1 MLLICMSIAGSVPL
15 VLCILLWMIKRKN
28 FSYWLGRDLVLL
40 SLAGYLVPF
49 QLVKYLLPTDFLK
62 HTKAVT
68 DIRYFSDF
76 STEES
81 LSYQGFSL
89 WIPQEILLLGI
100 IWFTAIVLFSVY
112 EIIKYRHL
120 TKHLK
125 QTSIVKEVEI
135 SSVGKITIR
144 VTDQIC
150 SPYTIGFFRP
160 FIVFP
165 QHLLSTD
172 LTDSLLK
179 HEYSHMRRHD
189 SLVKLICLLAICF
202 HWFNPLAL
210 LTLFFYTTFSE
221 NIADASATDS
231 LSKEDLKAYAI
242 ALVNYA
248 SQDKEIPV
256 VWRSNFISG
265 KVFIK
270 RRIEFIM
277 KRNIKTSK
285 LTASAVVLASMLL
298 SSSTVLAYSPMQTS
312 NFEENINVDEGAI
325 TFNSSNTF
333 VEDFSESDLIFE
345 SLNHEITPI
354 YNFDASTQA
363 IICTHDFEIG
373 YASQHIANSNGGC
386 TVKVYNAKKCRKC
399 NHLVITDLVNT
410 ITYAKCT
417 HN

>member
-40 SLAGYLVPF
+40 SLAGYLIPF

-62 HTKAVT
+62 HTKTVT
-68 DIRYFSDF
+68 DIRYFSEF

-89 WIPQEILLLGI
+89 WIPHEIFFLVL
-100 IWFTAIVLFSVY
+100 IWFAAVILFSVY
-112 EIIKYRHL
+112 EIIKYRYL
-120 TKHLK
+120 TKHFK
-125 QTSIVKEVEI
+125 QNSAPKEIGI
-135 SSVGKITIR
+135 SSVGKINIR

-150 SPYTIGFFRP
+150 APYTIGFFHP
-160 FIVFP
+160 FIIFP
-165 QHLLSTD
+165 QQLLSTD
-172 LTDSLLK
+172 LADSLLK

-189 SLVKLICLLAICF
+189 SLVKLICLLAICI

-221 NIADASATDS
+221 NVADAFATDN
-231 LSKEDLKAYAI
+231 LSKEDLKTYAI

-248 SQDKEIPV
+248 TNNKEIPI
-256 VWRSNFISG
+256 VWRSNFIGG
-265 KVFIK
+265 KLFIK

-277 KRNIKTSK
+277 RRNIKASK
-285 LTASAVVLASMLL
+285 LTTTAVVLASMLL
-298 SSSTVLAYSPMQTS
+298 GSSTVLAYSPMQTS

-325 TFNSSNTF
+325 SFNSSNTF
-333 VEDFSESDLIFE
+333 AEDFSESDLIFE

-354 YNFDASTQA
+354 YDSDISTRA

-399 NHLVITDLVNT
+399 NHLVITDLISTTKYV
-410 ITYAKCT
+410 KCP
-417 HN
+417 H